1 MDAHGNFHEI
11 FESSICDIFRKFD
24 MLLNW
29 ELSFTE
35 FWGFYECIGKNLSE
49 VEFKN
54 EILEKYCSSSRGIT
68 LRGFKEFWQS
78 SIKAY
83 GEQTIWNWL
92 ENLGYDLDLYSL
104 RSRVFILTLHCEQE
118 LAVTVR
124 DSIQTD
130 LDNRTNIAILAK
142 YGQELES
149 KRGFAT
155 FYTFSE

>member
-1 MDAHGNFHEI
+1 M
-11 FESSICDIFRKFD
+11 
-24 MLLNW
+24 
-29 ELSFTE
+29 
-35 FWGFYECIGKNLSE
+35 SE